1 MAFEPELQDRI
12 DAVRA
17 KLGGGDQISDVG
29 QLATLKRK
37 LATRDGRG
45 GFSANA
51 ADLKAR
57 IAELEGQ
64 DA

>member
-12 DAVRA
+12 DAARV
-17 KLGGGDQISDVG
+17 KLRGGGQISDEG
-29 QLATLKRK
+29 ELAVLKRK

-45 GFSANA
+45 GFGANVTE
-51 ADLKAR
+51 LKAR